1 MSEGYYGWK
10 NFETYNC
17 NLWYGNMHDYAQE
30 VFNDIV
36 KSNQPCNLYM
46 FNCKIDDFREKVKV
60 LFVNHLA
67 DCIENMIESEKR
79 EIFGN
84 KFIFLR
90 DLVNS
95 SIRSIDF
102 REVASHY
109 WESIDQSEIE
119 SIFANEAE

>member
-17 NLWYGNMHDYAQE
+17 NLWYGNMHNYAQE

-36 KSNQPCNLYM
+36 KTNHPCNFYIFKPNINDFM
-46 FNCKIDDFREKVKV
+46 EMVKI

-67 DCIENMIESEKR
+67 ECIERMIEDEKR
-79 EIFGN
+79 KIFQN
-84 KFIFLR
+84 EFTFLR
-90 DLVNS
+90 DLVNK